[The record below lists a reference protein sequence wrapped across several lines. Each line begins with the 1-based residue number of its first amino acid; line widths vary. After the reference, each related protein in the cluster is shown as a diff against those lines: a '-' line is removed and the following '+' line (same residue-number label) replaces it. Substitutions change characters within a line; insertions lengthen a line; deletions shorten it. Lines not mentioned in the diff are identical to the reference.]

1 MALLI
6 QELEWGR
13 NNMQDYNVENIK
25 LDSSAFEFVQKDKYI
40 KDEKIETKKIGFFKD
55 ALIRFSRNKA
65 SVAAFVIII
74 VLVLFSIFG
83 PIFASTS
90 YNGTEYDSYRRYYV
104 TLLPKNSWFSGS
116 GFWDGTKSTSVN
128 QNQYNKYYAIFVE
141 TSSSVGTAYNAKN
154 PISKIKNSYMQNGVA
169 YYDIT
174 YDSYYGLGM
183 KAITVTAEEY
193 KNIQQWQ
200 LDNNIQVL
208 YPVTNVESSIPS
220 IKSDANIWYQID
232 QRGNPVVTYENGDK
246 TKPIFVNAYNTTAN
260 DGGYNSLRIAG
271 DDGSYKVLQENISE
285 ETVEITYISTNTLI
299 VHPVLS
305 QIIKSIN
312 TYLVKNKG
320 AVSDFM
326 LVKDIVERNCDA
338 RQEEINVQIPM
349 PLYLGLMGTVIGIIV
364 GIGSIA
370 LGTSVNKGF
379 SAFINNPSESIGL
392 LMGGVAIAMFAS
404 FFGILLTCIA
414 SWLVKSAASQL
425 ESDKNEFYTWIQTE
439 LLPVLGGTE
448 NSLMRLQ
455 ENLLKFNRSFST
467 NTTKLDKALQR
478 VETSYENQIEL
489 MQTIQQLDVKRM
501 ATANISVLREL
512 QACIPQLERFSQYM
526 HSVNEYISHVNT
538 LNDAINSQMNRTQL
552 IERMGTFFE
561 LEVKD
566 IEQRKAAISQAVGTV
581 DDRLQQTLHSLQE
594 NADKSMQEMNETL
607 IRKQNIFNKA
617 LDEQQEIFKRKI
629 QENGN
634 VLDELKKLDVVAS
647 AINEQSGKLDSE
659 LESLNALKTEIERI
673 ASNQDRKMNEL
684 IKAIENVSVE
694 VSMPE
699 ASHQKP
705 LLKIPRWMKYIL
717 MVFVILG
724 IIVFLVMLV
733 TFALIIFNKG
743 GQ

>member
-1 MALLI
+1 MA
-6 QELEWGR
+6 GH
-13 NNMQDYNVENIK
+13 DY
-25 LDSSAFEFVQKDKYI
+25 L
-40 KDEKIETKKIGFFKD
+40 
-55 ALIRFSRNKA
+55 
-65 SVAAFVIII
+65 II
-74 VLVLFSIFG
+74 VAVAVIVVIQLYIWIRSKNLIK
-83 PIFASTS
+83 
-90 YNGTEYDSYRRYYV
+90 EY
-104 TLLPKNSWFSGS
+104 
-116 GFWDGTKSTSVN
+116 
-128 QNQYNKYYAIFVE
+128 
-141 TSSSVGTAYNAKN
+141 
-154 PISKIKNSYMQNGVA
+154 
-169 YYDIT
+169 
-174 YDSYYGLGM
+174 
-183 KAITVTAEEY
+183 ITVF
-193 KNIQQWQ
+193 KGIQFVASKAYVS
-200 LDNNIQVL
+200 LSDISDNVVKDLSN
-208 YPVTNVESSIPS
+208 YNEPS
-220 IKSDANIWYQID
+220 ED
-232 QRGNPVVTYENGDK
+232 V
-246 TKPIFVNAYNTTAN
+246 
-260 DGGYNSLRIAG
+260 
-271 DDGSYKVLQENISE
+271 DDE
-285 ETVEITYISTNTLI
+285 VEITYISGTEPIT
-299 VHPVLS
+299 HPLLV
-305 QIIKSIN
+305 QIINAIN
-312 TYLVKNKG
+312 SYLLKNKG
-320 AVSDFM
+320 ATGDF
-326 LVKDIVERNCDA
+326 LLIKDIVERYCDTK
-338 RQEEINVQIPM
+338 REEFETQLPM
-349 PLYLGLMGTVIGIIV
+349 PLYMGLMGTMLGIIF
-364 GIGSIA
+364 GIGYIA
-370 LGTSVNKGF
+370 IVSGF
-379 SAFINNPSESIGL
+379 SAFIDNPSSSIGA
-392 LMGGVAIAMFAS
+392 LMGGVAIAM
-404 FFGILLTCIA
+404 IA
-414 SWLVKSAASQL
+414 SLIGIVLTTCGSWSAKTASSQV
-425 ESDKNEFYTWIQTE
+425 EDDKNEFYTWIQTE

-489 MQTIQQLDVKRM
+489 MQMIQQLDVRRM

-512 QACIPQLERFSQYM
+512 QACTPQLERFGQYL
-526 HSVNEYISHVNT
+526 HNVNEYIGHVNT
-538 LNDAINSQMNRTQL
+538 LNDNINSQMERTQL

-659 LESLNALKTEIERI
+659 LESLNALKTEIERL

-717 MVFVILG
+717 MIFVILG

>member
-1 MALLI
+1 MA
-6 QELEWGR
+6 GH
-13 NNMQDYNVENIK
+13 DY
-25 LDSSAFEFVQKDKYI
+25 L
-40 KDEKIETKKIGFFKD
+40 
-55 ALIRFSRNKA
+55 
-65 SVAAFVIII
+65 II
-74 VLVLFSIFG
+74 VAVAVIVVIQLYIWIRSKNLIK
-83 PIFASTS
+83 
-90 YNGTEYDSYRRYYV
+90 EY
-104 TLLPKNSWFSGS
+104 
-116 GFWDGTKSTSVN
+116 
-128 QNQYNKYYAIFVE
+128 
-141 TSSSVGTAYNAKN
+141 
-154 PISKIKNSYMQNGVA
+154 
-169 YYDIT
+169 
-174 YDSYYGLGM
+174 
-183 KAITVTAEEY
+183 ITVF
-193 KNIQQWQ
+193 KGIQFVASKAYVS
-200 LDNNIQVL
+200 LSDISDNVVKDLSN
-208 YPVTNVESSIPS
+208 YNEPS
-220 IKSDANIWYQID
+220 ED
-232 QRGNPVVTYENGDK
+232 V
-246 TKPIFVNAYNTTAN
+246 
-260 DGGYNSLRIAG
+260 
-271 DDGSYKVLQENISE
+271 DDE
-285 ETVEITYISTNTLI
+285 VEITYISGTELI
-299 VHPVLS
+299 THPLLV
-305 QIIKSIN
+305 QIINAIN
-312 TYLVKNKG
+312 SYLLKNKG
-320 AVSDFM
+320 ATGDF
-326 LVKDIVERNCDA
+326 LLIKDIVERYCDTK
-338 RQEEINVQIPM
+338 REEFETQLPM
-349 PLYLGLMGTVIGIIV
+349 PLYMGLMGTMLGIIF
-364 GIGSIA
+364 GIGYIA
-370 LGTSVNKGF
+370 IVSGF
-379 SAFINNPSESIGL
+379 SAFIDNPSSSIGA
-392 LMGGVAIAMFAS
+392 LMGGVAIAM
-404 FFGILLTCIA
+404 IA
-414 SWLVKSAASQL
+414 SLIGIVLTTCGSWSAKTASSQV
-425 ESDKNEFYTWIQTE
+425 EDDKNEFYTWIQTE

-512 QACIPQLERFSQYM
+512 QACTPQLERFSQYM

-659 LESLNALKTEIERI
+659 LESLNALKTEIERL

-717 MVFVILG
+717 MIFVILG

>member
-1 MALLI
+1 MEEHQILI
-6 QELEWGR
+6 GGIVFIIIIIQTLIGI
-13 NNMQDYNVENIK
+13 NTFTLI
-25 LDSSAFEFVQKDKYI
+25 SKYKSI
-40 KDEKIETKKIGFFKD
+40 FKD
-55 ALIRFSRNKA
+55 IRFSTSKA
-65 SVAAFVIII
+65 YIPLSKIN
-74 VLVLFSIFG
+74 S
-83 PIFASTS
+83 
-90 YNGTEYDSYRRYYV
+90 GTEI
-104 TLLPKNSWFSGS
+104 NC
-116 GFWDGTKSTSVN
+116 
-128 QNQYNKYYAIFVE
+128 
-141 TSSSVGTAYNAKN
+141 
-154 PISKIKNSYMQNGVA
+154 
-169 YYDIT
+169 
-174 YDSYYGLGM
+174 
-183 KAITVTAEEY
+183 
-193 KNIQQWQ
+193 
-200 LDNNIQVL
+200 
-208 YPVTNVESSIPS
+208 
-220 IKSDANIWYQID
+220 
-232 QRGNPVVTYENGDK
+232 
-246 TKPIFVNAYNTTAN
+246 
-260 DGGYNSLRIAG
+260 

-299 VHPVLS
+299 DHPVLS
-305 QIIKSIN
+305 QIIKSLN

-370 LGTSVNKGF
+370 LGTGVNKGF

-455 ENLLKFNRSFST
+455 ENLLKFNHSFSA

-489 MQTIQQLDVKRM
+489 MQVIQQLDVKRM

-512 QACIPQLERFSQYM
+512 QACTPQLERFSQYM
-526 HSVNEYISHVNT
+526 YSVNEYISHVNT

-594 NADKSMQEMNETL
+594 NADKSMQEMNEAL

-634 VLDELKKLDVVAS
+634 VLDELKKLDDVAL

-659 LESLNALKTEIERI
+659 LESLNALKTEIERL

-733 TFALIIFNKG
+733 TFTLIIFNKG

>member
-1 MALLI
+1 MEEHQILI
-6 QELEWGR
+6 GGIVFIIIIIQTLIGI
-13 NNMQDYNVENIK
+13 NTFTLI
-25 LDSSAFEFVQKDKYI
+25 SKYKSI
-40 KDEKIETKKIGFFKD
+40 FKD
-55 ALIRFSRNKA
+55 IRFSTSKA
-65 SVAAFVIII
+65 YIPLSKIN
-74 VLVLFSIFG
+74 S
-83 PIFASTS
+83 
-90 YNGTEYDSYRRYYV
+90 GTEI
-104 TLLPKNSWFSGS
+104 NC
-116 GFWDGTKSTSVN
+116 
-128 QNQYNKYYAIFVE
+128 
-141 TSSSVGTAYNAKN
+141 
-154 PISKIKNSYMQNGVA
+154 
-169 YYDIT
+169 
-174 YDSYYGLGM
+174 
-183 KAITVTAEEY
+183 
-193 KNIQQWQ
+193 
-200 LDNNIQVL
+200 
-208 YPVTNVESSIPS
+208 
-220 IKSDANIWYQID
+220 
-232 QRGNPVVTYENGDK
+232 
-246 TKPIFVNAYNTTAN
+246 
-260 DGGYNSLRIAG
+260 

-299 VHPVLS
+299 DHPVLS
-305 QIIKSIN
+305 QIIKSLN

-370 LGTSVNKGF
+370 LGTGVNKGF

-512 QACIPQLERFSQYM
+512 QACTPQLERFSQYM

-594 NADKSMQEMNETL
+594 NADKSMQEMNEAL

-634 VLDELKKLDVVAS
+634 VLDELKKLDNVVL
-647 AINEQSGKLDSE
+647 AIGIQGEKLDAE
-659 LESLNALKTEIERI
+659 LESLNTLKTEIAQMGVSQR
-673 ASNQDRKMNEL
+673 QKMDEL
-684 IKAIENVSVE
+684 IAAVQNMSVE
-694 VSMPE
+694 VTMPH
-699 ASHQKP
+699 AAKQTSPMRISRPIKY
-705 LLKIPRWMKYIL
+705 LLIA
-717 MVFVILG
+717 FVGLG
-724 IIVFLVMLV
+724 TIVFFL
-733 TFALIIFNKG
+733 ALLFLILSIFNSMVLDNRFLW
-743 GQ
+743 